1 MANRHY
7 ETTYESVLAEILA
20 GRELTAAELEAA
32 QQGSTAYGRELRE
45 LHEQAQRADTSKPG
59 WVSRLL
65 GGG

>member
-1 MANRHY
+1 VANRNY

-20 GRELTAAELEAA
+20 GRELTASQLEQV

-45 LHEQAQRADTSKPG
+45 LHEAAKGADTSKPG